1 MNNKNH
7 EVLIMKLN
15 VDTLMIF
22 TLVIKILITLW
33 GS

>member
-1 MNNKNH
+1 MNNKKH